1 MPELLYLDT
10 ARLGRMSPGAAA
22 ALRDFAALAGDEGG
36 GLYLD
41 HFLTGGLAACPAS
54 FNARYPG
61 LAGWRGVG
69 GLKADLRSLADG
81 LPDLPVLLASRSAS
95 LVRLAARLLF
105 HPCRNVLTTDLDW
118 PAYSATLAAEAKRGN
133 RAITTVAVRDAVLA
147 GRLAE
152 DELVDFVC
160 RRSAEA
166 GCDGLYLTAV
176 SNLGVRLP
184 CERIVRRLEATRGVR
199 VAVVDGAQEFCQ
211 FPPTGG
217 GGYCDLYLA
226 GSHKWL
232 GGYHPL
238 SVAFYGRRRSRERVE
253 TVLGHMTEC
262 GDLDDPLLR
271 FSSHLEAGR
280 RDPLAETVSLAP
292 LFSAQGA
299 VGDQQRGVDSIATR
313 LANLAAA
320 GEAGADSGW
329 EPLLPSP
336 GLRSGI
342 LLLQAESQAT
352 RGRDPESTRASLRQ
366 GGVAAT
372 AYPGGLVR
380 LSMPSLSF
388 QQGELGT
395 LSDALRLCR

>member
-22 ALRDFAALAGDEGG
+22 ALRDFVALAGDEGG

-41 HFLTGGLAACPAS
+41 HFLNSGLAACPAS
-54 FNARYPG
+54 FAARYPG
-61 LAGWRGVG
+61 LAGWRGMG

-81 LPDLPVLLASRSAS
+81 RPDLPVLLASRSAS
-95 LVRLAARLLF
+95 LVKLAARLLF

-118 PAYSATLAAEAKRGN
+118 PVYSATLAAEAKRGN
-133 RAITTVAVRDAVLA
+133 RIITAVAVRDAVLS
-147 GRLAE
+147 GRLGE
-152 DELVDFVC
+152 DEVVDLLC
-160 RRSAEA
+160 RRFAEA

-184 CERIVRRLEATRGVR
+184 CEQIVRRLEATRGVR

-211 FPPTGG
+211 FPPAGG

-253 TVLGHMTEC
+253 TILSHMTDC
-262 GDLDDPLLR
+262 GDLNDPLLR
-271 FSSHLEAGR
+271 FSSRQEAGR
-280 RDPLAETVSLAP
+280 RDPHAETVNLAP

-299 VGDQQRGVDSIATR
+299 VGDQQRGIDSFATR
-313 LANLAAA
+313 LSNLAAA
-320 GEAGADSGW
+320 GEVGATSGW
-329 EPLLPSP
+329 EPLVPPP

-342 LLLQAESQAT
+342 LLLRAVSQAT
-352 RGRDPESTRASLRQ
+352 QVRDPETTRASLR
-366 GGVAAT
+366 GAGVAAT
-372 AYPGGLVR
+372 AYPGGLIR
-380 LSMPSLSF
+380 LSMPSLGF
-388 QQGELGT
+388 RQGELGI
-395 LSDALRLCR
+395 LSDALQLGR